1 MTSKLEVLN
10 INDLKPR
17 ISVIGIGG
25 AGCNAINNMI
35 ASGLDGVEFIA
46 ANTDAQA
53 LAISNTDRR
62 IQLGAELTEGLGA
75 GAKPEVGK
83 EAAEEAI
90 EEVREHIKDAHMVF
104 LAAGMGGGTGTGA
117 ISVIARAAREMNIL
131 TVAIVSKP
139 FQFEG
144 SRRMRTAE
152 AGISELHDY
161 VDTLIVIPNQNLFR
175 IANEK
180 TTFAEAFLLADQ
192 VLYSGIA
199 CIVDLIIKDG
209 LINLDFA
216 DVKAVMEGMGP
227 AMMGTGEGTGED
239 RATIAAEQAIS
250 NPLLDEISLRGARG
264 LLVSIIG
271 DRNLTLFEV
280 DEAATRVKQ
289 EADPDANIIVGA
301 SFEEGMEDKLRVSIV
316 ASGLDGTASGAHT
329 TATNYRIPAAP
340 LSMPD
345 PIRTSAR
352 FEPVKAPVTAEK
364 SGIDEPASEEAEKD
378 DEPTAKV
385 EDTFLAQMLHA
396 DRSSGE
402 DERRHAAGVDPYM
415 GSTSVDEFAQALSE
429 VIGTVE
435 DSEASD
441 QASGDYRVP
450 WQSSDGVVIED
461 GFTPP
466 PGAMPPPLP
475 LNDTNASED
484 TLTSFRPSPPADMPR
499 RIPDISEFPS
509 GSPRTGPVEANDSG
523 DSATN
528 GGMPGILRRWR
539 DLRVRAR

>member
-75 GAKPEVGK
+75 GARPEVGK

-90 EEVREHIKDAHMVF
+90 DEVREHIKDAHMVF

-144 SRRMRTAE
+144 ARRMRTAE
-152 AGISELHDY
+152 AGISELHDF

-227 AMMGTGEGTGED
+227 AMMGTGEGAGEN

-280 DEAATRVKQ
+280 DEAASRVKQ

-345 PIRTSAR
+345 PVSHQCPVRTCGPEACCQR
-352 FEPVKAPVTAEK
+352 EQRRRAGRRG
-364 SGIDEPASEEAEKD
+364 SG
-378 DEPTAKV
+378 
-385 EDTFLAQMLHA
+385 QGRRNA
-396 DRSSGE
+396 DR
-402 DERRHAAGVDPYM
+402 AG
-415 GSTSVDEFAQALSE
+415 T
-429 VIGTVE
+429 
-435 DSEASD
+435 
-441 QASGDYRVP
+441 
-450 WQSSDGVVIED
+450 QSQQ
-461 GFTPP
+461 
-466 PGAMPPPLP
+466 L
-475 LNDTNASED
+475 
-484 TLTSFRPSPPADMPR
+484 RPR
-499 RIPDISEFPS
+499 
-509 GSPRTGPVEANDSG
+509 
-523 DSATN
+523 
-528 GGMPGILRRWR
+528 
-539 DLRVRAR
+539 